1 VNDPAP
7 SLPFFIQKFNT
18 MPTDVRSKSK
28 ANPAP
33 DKQQEPPPVST
44 ARTPNKIETLFEADK
59 LQEAMDLFLEFL
71 GQFDL
76 WASTI
81 SLLKG
86 RLAGLETEKQAE
98 RIGHEAVLERNKI
111 SFAFQSELLK
121 FRKDVLAKYFDIQSH
136 IDYLNSI
143 RDRDDVMGKIL
154 DLRLLPKH
162 FQRDEK
168 WEKTEGNSSI
178 IYRLY
183 NPDLRRHAIALVIKL
198 PQIQEKLKLEIGALA
213 DLRHRN
219 IIKLLDF
226 EVEQFPYYVIT
237 EFVYGENLPRALKVV
252 GKRPPAQVAD
262 WMFQLTDALN
272 YLRHKRIFHTNVRP
286 SKIYIDDEWQLMIS
300 PFDIMLFT
308 PAPSRSPATANA
320 DKPGERTFSR
330 YLDVCQYGSPELLR
344 ADGNTLDFDRMG
356 ISDMYSIG
364 LIGYKMLTG
373 KDLFE
378 GKTLY
383 EILENR
389 RILED
394 NATML
399 EGKLAALPADNPLTD
414 IIRRLLRYEAAAR
427 QNEFRSLHELLRALT
442 PLTRTFYEESSLI
455 RQSYRR
461 CLANNRE
468 FIRDFYKRFFEMK
481 SSEGTKYGAYFN
493 QDAQRR
499 QSTMLQMA
507 VDLLIDLDDNRD
519 RVADLFGPNASKHS
533 PFKVADYENF
543 LKVLLECI
551 RENDQVH
558 WNKRLATEWNK
569 VHDRALQAIRSL
581 HT

>member
-1 VNDPAP
+1 MPA
-7 SLPFFIQKFNT
+7 KA
-18 MPTDVRSKSK
+18 RSK
-28 ANPAP
+28 NTEQPTP
-33 DKQQEPPPVST
+33 DGQRDASPVSGT
-44 ARTPNKIETLFEADK
+44 KPSDKIETLFEADK
-59 LQEAMDLFLEFL
+59 LLEAMDLFQEFL
-71 GQFDL
+71 DQFDY
-76 WASTI
+76 WAPTI
-81 SLLKG
+81 ALLKG

-98 RIGHEAVLERNKI
+98 RIGHEAVWERNKI
-111 SFAFQSELLK
+111 SFAFQNELMT
-121 FRKDVLAKYFDIQSH
+121 FRKNVLGKYFDIRSH

-162 FQRDEK
+162 YQRDEK
-168 WEKTEGNSSI
+168 WGKVEGNSSL
-178 IYRLY
+178 IYRLF
-183 NPDLRRHAIALVIKL
+183 NPELRRHAIVLVIKL
-198 PQIQEKLKLEIGALA
+198 PQIQEKLKQEIGALA

-262 WMFQLTDALN
+262 WMYQLTDALN
-272 YLRHKRIFHTNVRP
+272 YLRHKRIYHTNVRP

-300 PFDIMLFT
+300 PFDIMLFSSQ
-308 PAPSRSPATANA
+308 PSARSAATTDS

-330 YLDVCQYGSPELLR
+330 YLDACQYGSPELLR

-373 KDLFE
+373 KDLFN
-378 GKTLY
+378 GNTLY

-389 RILED
+389 RAFETD
-394 NATML
+394 
-399 EGKLAALPADNPLTD
+399 EGVRNEKLAALPADNPIKA
-414 IIRRLLRYEAAAR
+414 IIHRLLQHNPEDREK
-427 QNEFRSLHELLRALT
+427 EFRNLHEVLRALT
-442 PLTRTFYEESSLI
+442 PLTRTFYEESSLV

-468 FIRDFYKRFFEMK
+468 FIRDFYKKFFALK
-481 SSEGTKYGAYFN
+481 TQEGVTYGTFFN
-493 QDAQRR
+493 HDAQRR

-507 VDLLIDLDDNRD
+507 VDLLIDLDDNSD
-519 RVADLFGPNASKHS
+519 RIADLFGPKASKHS

-543 LKVLLECI
+543 LNVLLESV
-551 RENDQVH
+551 RENDHLH
-558 WNKRLATEWNK
+558 WDKRLESEWNTVRDK
-569 VHDRALQAIRSL
+569 ALRAIRAM
-581 HT
+581 HE

>member
-1 VNDPAP
+1 MPA
-7 SLPFFIQKFNT
+7 KA
-18 MPTDVRSKSK
+18 RSKRK
-28 ANPAP
+28 EQPAETEEPVAGIAPVP
-33 DKQQEPPPVST
+33 DK
-44 ARTPNKIETLFEADK
+44 IESLFEADM
-59 LQEAMDLFLEFL
+59 LREAMDKFLEFL
-71 GQFDL
+71 NQSDY
-76 WASTI
+76 WAPQI

-86 RLAGLETEKQAE
+86 RLSGLETEKQAA
-98 RIGHEAVLERNKI
+98 RIGPEAVLERNRI

-121 FRKDVLAKYFDIQSH
+121 FRKDVLAKYFDIRSH

-162 FQRDEK
+162 YQRDEK

-178 IYRLY
+178 IYRLF

-198 PQIQEKLKLEIGALA
+198 PQIQEKLRQDIGALA

-262 WMFQLTDALN
+262 WMYQLTDALN

-300 PFDIMLFT
+300 PFDIMLFS
-308 PAPSRSPATANA
+308 PAPSRGSASASA
-320 DKPGERTFSR
+320 EKPGERTFSR

-344 ADGNTLDFDRMG
+344 SDGNTLDFDRMG
-356 ISDMYSIG
+356 VSDMYSIG

-389 RILED
+389 RTLERDPAILQE
-394 NATML
+394 
-399 EGKLAALPADNPLTD
+399 KLTALPSENPLSA
-414 IIRRLLRYEAAAR
+414 IIQRLLRYEAADR
-427 QNEFRSLHELLRALT
+427 QKEFRSLHELLRALT
-442 PLTRTFYEESSLI
+442 PLTRTFYEESSLV

-468 FIRDFYKRFFEMK
+468 FIRDFYRKFFELK
-481 SSEGTKYGAYFN
+481 SPDGIKYGTFFSH
-493 QDAQRR
+493 DAQKR

-507 VDLLIDLDDNRD
+507 IDLLIDLDQNDD
-519 RVADLFGPNASKHS
+519 RAVELFGPGASKHS
-533 PFKVADYENF
+533 TFKVADYENF
-543 LKVLLECI
+543 LQVLMECV
-551 RENDQVH
+551 RENDQLH
-558 WNKRLATEWNK
+558 WNKRLESEWNEVCNK
-569 VHDRALQAIRSL
+569 ALGTIRALHA
-581 HT
+581 